1 MNKFILIS
9 SLAVLSAMSQAVMFE
24 SEPNDT
30 IATADM
36 ILRGGPGPM
45 SEVAI
50 ASLAVGPGDVDF
62 YAIRLEAGETL
73 TAITTPLDG
82 ATFTTPD
89 TIMALFD
96 SSGEIR
102 FNDDAGN
109 GFGSAFRHNITTTGL
124 YWIGVSGFGDR
135 DFTGGDHL
143 EAGNYTL
150 TVSVVPEPATM
161 TALALG
167 AAALLRRRRA

>member
-1 MNKFILIS
+1 MNKLTLIAG
-9 SLAVLSAMSQAVMFE
+9 LACVSALSQAVMFE

-30 IATADM
+30 LATADM

-45 SEVAI
+45 SEVA
-50 ASLAVGPGDVDF
+50 LATLAAGPGDVDF

-73 TAITTPLDG
+73 TAITTPLG
-82 ATFTTPD
+82 NATFTSPD
-89 TIMALFD
+89 TFMALFD
-96 SSGEIR
+96 SSGELR
-102 FNDDAGN
+102 FNDDGGN
-109 GFGSAFRHNITTTGL
+109 GFGSAFRHTVTATGT
-124 YWIGVSGFGDR
+124 YWIGVTGFGDR

-143 EAGNYTL
+143 EAGDYTL